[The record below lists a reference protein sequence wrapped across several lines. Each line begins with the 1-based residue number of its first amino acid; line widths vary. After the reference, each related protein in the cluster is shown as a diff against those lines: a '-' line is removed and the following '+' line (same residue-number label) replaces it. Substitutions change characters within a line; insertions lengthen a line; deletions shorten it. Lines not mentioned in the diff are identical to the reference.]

1 MRKHGEHLQNRPA
14 VIHKDLKAQ
23 ESQEQTEGGDKKNE
37 AKTIKERRA
46 ES

>member
-1 MRKHGEHLQNRPA
+1 MWA
-14 VIHKDLKAQ
+14 IYSMVILKNLKAQ
-23 ESQEQTEGGDKKNE
+23 ESQEQTEGDDKKNE